1 MKLYPFNAL
10 LARMKYIARW
20 GLMRSSR
27 TESLCEHTADTALL
41 AHTLALISVSIYG
54 TQVRCETVCVAAL
67 YHDASE
73 ILTGDMPTPVKYKTE
88 PLRRAYKALER
99 DAAAQLATLA
109 PHPARRALAGYLTG
123 DVLTEKERQL
133 LKAADRLSAL
143 IKCIE
148 EENTGNHEFTGAK
161 AQQTA
166 ALHAMQCPE
175 AEYFLEHMLPCYAWT
190 LDELSRE

>member
-1 MKLYPFNAL
+1 MISMSTNPAQSKPENAVP
-10 LARMKYIARW
+10 RN
-20 GLMRSSR
+20 
-27 TESLCEHTADTALL
+27 TQ

-143 IKCIE
+143 VKCME
-148 EENTGNHEFTGAK
+148 EENSGNHEFAGAK

>member
-1 MKLYPFNAL
+1 MVAV
-10 LARMKYIARW
+10 
-20 GLMRSSR
+20 
-27 TESLCEHTADTALL
+27 L
-41 AHTLALISVSIYG
+41 AHALAVIQNEKFG
-54 TQVRCETVCVAAL
+54 GQVDPGAVAVAAL

>member
-1 MKLYPFNAL
+1 M
-10 LARMKYIARW
+10 LARMKYISRW

>member
-1 MKLYPFNAL
+1 MQFYPFA
-10 LARMKYIARW
+10 YIARLRYIRRW